1 MARGAWQAT
10 VHGVAKSWIRL
21 STFFLSR
28 VHCYNHT
35 FHHHLWTRTH
45 RSRLLCNVGMILF
58 TTKHNDGQSD
68 TGKPQLLF
76 FLFITMHFGNKQEIT
91 FLFDLNYQINMR
103 P

>member
-58 TTKHNDGQSD
+58 TTKHNDGQSRHREA
-68 TGKPQLLF
+68 TTAI
-76 FLFITMHFGNKQEIT
+76 FLIYNNAF
-91 FLFDLNYQINMR
+91 R
-103 P
+103 